1 MAAISKDAPFMA
13 TATLSPPAT
22 IDRRQAMIDSQLRP
36 SDVIE
41 PRLIAAIRSVD
52 REAHVPAPRRAMA
65 YADRPIPLS
74 NGRAL
79 NAPLTTARMIADLAP
94 APGSHILLIGGATG
108 YAAAVLA
115 AMGVRV
121 TMVEEDADLALQAQ
135 TALAD
140 AATVNIVTG
149 PLTAGAG
156 APGPYDA
163 LLIEGAVETIP
174 PALLSQLADGAP
186 VVAGMV
192 DGAVT
197 RIGRGVWTAGAAGI
211 ALLPFADIDCVR
223 LPGFAAPRGFTF

>member
-13 TATLSPPAT
+13 TATLPPPAA

-65 YADRPIPLS
+65 YADRPIPLG
-74 NGRAL
+74 NDRAL
-79 NAPLTTARMIADLAP
+79 NAPLTTARM
-94 APGSHILLIGGATG
+94 
-108 YAAAVLA
+108 
-115 AMGVRV
+115 
-121 TMVEEDADLALQAQ
+121 MVEEDADLVKHAQA
-135 TALAD
+135 ALAD
-140 AATVNIVTG
+140 TASVDIVTG
-149 PLTAGAG
+149 PLSAGA
-156 APGPYDA
+156 AAHGPYDA

-174 PALLSQLADGAP
+174 ATLLSQLADGAP
-186 VVAGMV
+186 VIAGMV

-197 RIGRGVWTAGAAGI
+197 RIGRGVWTAGTAGI